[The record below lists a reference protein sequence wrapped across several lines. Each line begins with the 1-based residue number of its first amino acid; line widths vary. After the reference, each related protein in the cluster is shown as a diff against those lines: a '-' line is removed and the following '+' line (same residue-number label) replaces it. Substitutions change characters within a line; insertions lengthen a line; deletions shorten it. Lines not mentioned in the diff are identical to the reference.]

1 MTRQISFRDL
11 KDLSA
16 SLDGQVSRAKGS
28 RLGAR
33 LRHETELAAELE
45 SLRRV
50 RDLLRQT
57 PRRHARRRFLLTPR
71 MAGIKP
77 PVPRLVPAF
86 SWASALAL
94 LFFIFTLGGSMLS
107 RFTFGAAAP
116 MAAAEP
122 QGIGGG
128 PTREESMV
136 TAPDVE
142 AGDSAL
148 TATPETLTMMVPEP
162 TYAPAPGERTTA
174 PPDDNQLKTPTASLN
189 PWMLIWAGLALALV
203 VAALVT
209 RWLGVRA
216 FRRRAR

>member
-1 MTRQISFRDL
+1 MTRQIPFRDL

-16 SLDGQVSRAKGS
+16 SLDGQVSRARQA

-33 LRHETELAAELE
+33 LRHETGLAAELE
-45 SLRRV
+45 SLRQV

-86 SWASALAL
+86 SWASAVAL

-107 RFTFGAAAP
+107 RFTFGASAP

-128 PTREESMV
+128 PGREEVMA

-148 TATPETLTMMVPEP
+148 TPTPETLTMMVPEP
-162 TYAPAPGERTTA
+162 TYAPAPGERVAA
-174 PPDDNQLKTPTASLN
+174 PPEDSDLKTPAAPLN

-203 VAALVT
+203 GAALVT
-209 RWLGVRA
+209 RWLSVRA